1 MAQNNLGVYWFFNSI
16 HNSCSII
23 IRFIKNANELKHFT
37 IMLDI
42 LTWDSDTGSQWYLT
56 MQIGT
61 PVLRSGAVCPEV
73 KVRI

>member
-1 MAQNNLGVYWFFNSI
+1 
-16 HNSCSII
+16 
-23 IRFIKNANELKHFT
+23 
-37 IMLDI
+37 MLDI